1 MEAPAPQHPQH
12 ASSVPARPPAC
23 LPASACLP
31 QSACLQV
38 YDVTSYIEHHPG
50 GDAILWHAG
59 GDATSGFLGIQH
71 PPTVF
76 ELVEEYCIGWL
87 ED

>member
-1 MEAPAPQHPQH
+1 M
-12 ASSVPARPPAC
+12 
-23 LPASACLP
+23 
-31 QSACLQV
+31 

-59 GDATSGFLGIQH
+59 GDATPGFLGIQH

-87 ED
+87 EDP